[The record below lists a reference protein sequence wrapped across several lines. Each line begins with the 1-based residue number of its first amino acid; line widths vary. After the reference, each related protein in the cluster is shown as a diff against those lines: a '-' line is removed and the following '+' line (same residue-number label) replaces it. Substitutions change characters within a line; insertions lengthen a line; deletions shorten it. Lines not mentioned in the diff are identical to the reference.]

1 MKYSLHLL
9 FISTILAA
17 CSGED
22 RSGEQPFPPTV
33 AGVGCTVEGNI
44 ATLKACVTSSPN
56 SSLKQ
61 CGFYY
66 GNDTLRLEAKAAEP
80 AVEFSAQTREL
91 EAGRYFA
98 IPYAQNGVGTTK
110 ADTMWFEIPA
120 N

>member
-33 AGVGCTVEGNI
+33 AAIGCTVEGNI

-56 SSLKQ
+56 SSLN
-61 CGFYY
+61 Y
-66 GNDTLRLEAKAAEP
+66 GNDTLRLEAKAAE
-80 AVEFSAQTREL
+80 AIVEFSAQTREL

>member
-33 AGVGCTVEGNI
+33 AAIGCTVEGNI

-61 CGFYY
+61 CGFNY
-66 GNDTLRLEAKAAEP
+66 GNDTLRAKCTAAEP
-80 AVEFSAQTREL
+80 AATFTAETDSL
-91 EAGRYFA
+91 GAGHYYA
-98 IPYAQNGVGTTK
+98 VPYASNGVGTTY
-110 ADTMWFEIPA
+110 ADTPYFA
-120 N
+120 LAG

>member
-1 MKYSLHLL
+1 MKFSLHLL

-33 AGVGCTVEGNI
+33 AAVGCTVEGNI

-61 CGFYY
+61 CGFNY

-80 AVEFSAQTREL
+80 EYIDCKGPLEFTGEHPWAWKCTRC
-91 EAGRYFA
+91 GQVF
-98 IPYAQNGVGTTK
+98 QK
-110 ADTMWFEIPA
+110 HEIPHKCIKTD
-120 N
+120 

>member
-33 AGVGCTVEGNI
+33 AAIGCTVEGNI

-56 SSLKQ
+56 SSLMQ
-61 CGFYY
+61 CGFNY
-66 GNDTLRLEAKAAEP
+66 GNDTLRLEAKAAE
-80 AVEFSAQTREL
+80 ATVEFSAQTREL
-91 EAGRYFA
+91 EAGRSFA
-98 IPYAQNGVGTTK
+98 IPYAQDGVGTTK